1 MSRELAAFA
10 RLVIVEPF
18 WEDAPRRSPLLHSQA
33 LQRAFAQLFLE
44 QAQVSMRFFAWA
56 A

>member
-10 RLVIVEPF
+10 RLVMVEPS
-18 WEDAPRRSPLLHSQA
+18 WEDAPRRSLLPTHK
-33 LQRAFAQLFLE
+33 LYNVPFAQLFLE
-44 QAQVSMRFFAWA
+44 QAQVSVQSFAWA